1 MRLFSGVESGRVAGG
16 GGPKGLRSPLLLDW
30 FRLAAVAMMTMTAV
44 MTMTMVL
51 GTEGKDNNQL
61 KAAVE
66 EMVVMATA
74 RASTMVIATGSK
86 IK

>member
-1 MRLFSGVESGRVAGG
+1 
-16 GGPKGLRSPLLLDW
+16 
-30 FRLAAVAMMTMTAV
+30 MTMTAV